1 MLSAGLKRGK
11 PLKWSLGCWQ
21 KDLSWTAG
29 RKTKSARRIIGAVDM
44 KRSKDFLL
52 QKVGGQDLL
61 VPLGAKVMD
70 MNSLITL
77 NATGRLVWELL
88 AEDNSVE
95 YLVAEVVEQ
104 FDVDLERA
112 RADVQAFLDDL
123 GRQGLLEA

>member
-1 MLSAGLKRGK
+1 
-11 PLKWSLGCWQ
+11 
-21 KDLSWTAG
+21 
-29 RKTKSARRIIGAVDM
+29 
-44 KRSKDFLL
+44 LL
-52 QKVGGQDLL
+52 QNVGGQDLL

-77 NATGRLVWELL
+77 NATGRRVWELL
-88 AEDNSVE
+88 AENHPVE

-123 GRQGLLEA
+123 GRLGLLET